1 MITKYDFL
9 WLLFSLPF
17 PSSCSNFGFLFP
29 VRKKTRQICEAGEGD
44 REKWAAG
51 FIHTFQ
57 LLKARVYILLL
68 QAPYLQCLMSWEKIC
83 FRVWTC
89 SDFVIFVLCSKLSW
103 GITLTGFIRVS
114 IYLKGNVTRH
124 HSIFGTPIFI
134 SYFLIFY
141 YLYFWILLLLLLQF
155 EADVNTW
162 SSSPLH
168 SWLLTWRQM

>member
-1 MITKYDFL
+1 MTFCDF
-9 WLLFSLPF
+9 F
-17 PSSCSNFGFLFP
+17 FLFLFLLP
-29 VRKKTRQICEAGEGD
+29 AVTLVFCFLLERRLGKFVKLGKETEK
-44 REKWAAG
+44 KWAAG

-57 LLKARVYILLL
+57 LLKARVSILLL

-103 GITLTGFIRVS
+103 GITLTGFICVS

-124 HSIFGTPIFI
+124 HSSFGTPIFI

-155 EADVNTW
+155 ETDVNTW